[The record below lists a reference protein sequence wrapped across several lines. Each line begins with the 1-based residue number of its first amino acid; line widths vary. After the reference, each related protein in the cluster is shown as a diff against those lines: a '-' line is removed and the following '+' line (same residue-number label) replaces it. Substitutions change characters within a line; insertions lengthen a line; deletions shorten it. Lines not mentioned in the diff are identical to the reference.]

1 MFFKREIDVKMH
13 VLLNSELQEH
23 LKLLKFFS
31 GLPKDLREH
40 VQTFYRSTLP
50 MLLCPEC
57 GTGYYKLFEEKDN
70 SPMTNCFMCCHNYYQ
85 LKFQMPS
92 PVTSDVSD
100 VSDISELSGGFE
112 IS

>member
-1 MFFKREIDVKMH
+1 MYFKREMH

-23 LKLLKFFS
+23 LKILEFFS

-57 GTGYYKLFEEKDN
+57 GTGYYKLFEEKDH

-92 PVTSDVSD
+92 PVNSD
-100 VSDISELSGGFE
+100 VSDISELSEGFE